1 MCELKHTYYA
11 YTKVVGLLDAT
22 CAHASAGNSLKLD
35 THTHTHTRSFD
46 VEYCGTPSSILLKSI
61 HAVGW
66 EAEMKSD
73 LNAGESISKSGMTRY
88 HWHAPESP

>member
-35 THTHTHTRSFD
+35 THTHTHTHK
-46 VEYCGTPSSILLKSI
+46 VL
-61 HAVGW
+61 
-66 EAEMKSD
+66 
-73 LNAGESISKSGMTRY
+73 
-88 HWHAPESP
+88 

>member
-35 THTHTHTRSFD
+35 THTHTHTHTQGPLMWNIVAHHRPYF
-46 VEYCGTPSSILLKSI
+46 
-61 HAVGW
+61 
-66 EAEMKSD
+66 
-73 LNAGESISKSGMTRY
+73 
-88 HWHAPESP
+88 